1 MATALSGRHKSLA
14 DFLAWERQQPER
26 YERVN
31 GVVRMMTGG
40 TVAHNRITRNCA
52 RALENRL
59 QGLGYEVFASD
70 MKVVSPEDDVMY
82 PDVAM
87 VCDEMPDQAT
97 ELRTPVVVVEVLS
110 ESTAA
115 RDHGP
120 KRWAYQTIPS
130 LKHYVV
136 VDQGKPVVEVALRN
150 DDGSWRSVI
159 HRELD
164 ARLRLDALGVEIGL
178 EEVFARVTFAPP
190 GTAEEARAPA
200 QPD

>member
-1 MATALSGRHKSLA
+1 MATALSGRHKSLT

-59 QGLGYEVFASD
+59 QGLGCEVFASD
-70 MKVVSPEDDVMY
+70 MKVVSPEGDVMY

-87 VCDEMPDQAT
+87 VCDETPDQAT

-110 ESTAA
+110 ESTAT

-136 VDQGKPVVEVALRN
+136 VGQGKPVVEVASRN
-150 DDGSWRSVI
+150 DDDSWRSVI
-159 HRELD
+159 HRGLD

-178 EEVFARVTFAPP
+178 EEVFARVAFAPAA
-190 GTAEEARAPA
+190 TAEEVQAPV

>member
-1 MATALSGRHKSLA
+1 MATALNDRHRSLA
-14 DFLAWERQQPER
+14 DFLAWERQQAER
-26 YERVN
+26 YEWVN
-31 GVVRMMTGG
+31 GIVRMMTGG
-40 TVAHNRITRNCA
+40 TVAHNRLTRNCA

-59 QGLGYEVFASD
+59 QGSDCEVFASD

-82 PDVAM
+82 PDVAI
-87 VCDEMPDQAT
+87 VCGEIAEQAT

-110 ESTAA
+110 QSTAA

-136 VDQGKPVVEVALRN
+136 VDQGKPVVEVASRN

-159 HRELD
+159 HRGLD
-164 ARLRLDALGVEIGL
+164 TRLRLDILGVEIGL
-178 EEVFARVTFAPP
+178 EEVFARVAFAP
-190 GTAEEARAPA
+190 AEEAQAPA
-200 QPD
+200 QLG